1 MIVQLCDSS
10 VSFCHYISQNRPK
23 LIPIY
28 ELKECLLWSVK
39 RNLKINVL
47 YPRYKLPDEYKELLE
62 NFPITKIASEDLFD
76 ADIKVLNGW
85 ETVYSHRAPFDVPTI
100 LHTTYVD
107 FIKHYYAL
115 KMALCDFSRLNVI
128 FTDVQSFTDAS
139 ATEYESV
146 LMELCDEILSLYKEG
161 RIVQLNIITDRTM
174 LTHMNNC
181 NAGVE
186 TITFAPNG
194 NFYPCAAFYFDKQFD
209 AGNLKNGLLIPNQHL
224 FELDYAP
231 ICRICDAF
239 QCKRCLWLN
248 HKLTL
253 EVNTPSHQQCVMSH
267 IERKVAKMLLERIR
281 EFGVYAPE
289 IEIPEIQ
296 YNDPFE
302 KIIT

>member
-1 MIVQLCDSS
+1 
-10 VSFCHYISQNRPK
+10 
-23 LIPIY
+23 
-28 ELKECLLWSVK
+28 
-39 RNLKINVL
+39 
-47 YPRYKLPDEYKELLE
+47 
-62 NFPITKIASEDLFD
+62 
-76 ADIKVLNGW
+76 
-85 ETVYSHRAPFDVPTI
+85 
-100 LHTTYVD
+100 
-107 FIKHYYAL
+107 
-115 KMALCDFSRLNVI
+115 MALCDFSRLNVI

-302 KIIT
+302 KIIR